1 MIKAW
6 DSDGHVSES
15 EVTFSDKYWDP
26 KLKDR
31 RPTIIETGPDGP
43 LYWMIDTRSFPVRSG
58 PFQQA
63 GFPLSKNGKS
73 AKVTPGISPY
83 DPVESAEMRSVKSRL
98 EQLDREKTAVQV
110 IYPTMFLSY
119 PITYDRDLAVAMM
132 RAYNSWIA
140 DLTSQ
145 APDRLKWV
153 TLVDPVDPH
162 VSVEEI
168 KRTKKMGSVAVML
181 LGVTGDIRID
191 DPPMEPIWAA
201 ANEVGL
207 PVAVHTGHSFRALG
221 NVNDTHHDK
230 TAISFWLTVQFAFQR
245 VISKGIADR
254 YPNLRIAFL
263 EAGCSWVPSLV
274 ERITDYSGFP
284 GAAPEKTLEEATTP
298 SICLRNTLRGG
309 RFTLAS
315 RLMRNCFRLR
325 SRSLETSAGFMARI
339 FLMETGFMARSMFF
353 SKEKTLARK
362 ASESSLSITP
372 RAFMDSMFRMDLNRL
387 RTSDG
392 GAGLLLFSLQN

>member
-31 RPTIIETGPDGP
+31 RPTIIETGADGP

-63 GFPLSKNGKS
+63 GFPLSKNGMP

-83 DPVESAEMRSVKSRL
+83 DPIESAEMRSVKSRL

-153 TLVDPVDPH
+153 TLVDPVDPRA
-162 VSVEEI
+162 SVDEI

-263 EAGCSWVPSLV
+263 EAGCSGCQASWSESPT
-274 ERITDYSGFP
+274 IAGFP
-284 GAAPEKTLEEATTP
+284 EPAPEQTSGEATTP
-298 SICLRNTLRGG
+298 SICLRNISSAG

-315 RLMRNCFRLR
+315 RLMRSCCRLR
-325 SRSLETSAGFMARI
+325 SRSLATSAGYMARI
-339 FLMETGFMARSMFF
+339 FLTVTGSMARSTFF

-362 ASESSLSITP
+362 ASASC
-372 RAFMDSMFRMDLNRL
+372 
-387 RTSDG
+387 
-392 GAGLLLFSLQN
+392 

>member
-31 RPTIIETGPDGP
+31 RPTIIESGPDGP

-63 GFPLSKNGKS
+63 GFPLSKNGKP

-98 EQLDREKTAVQV
+98 EQLDRENTAVQV

-153 TLVDPVDPH
+153 TLVDPVDPRA
-162 VSVEEI
+162 SVDEI
-168 KRTKKMGSVAVML
+168 KRTKQMGSVAVML

-221 NVNDTHHDK
+221 TVNDTHHDK

-254 YPNLRIAFL
+254 YPNLRIAFSRQV
-263 EAGCSWVPSLV
+263 APGCPV
-274 ERITDYSGFP
+274 
-284 GAAPEKTLEEATTP
+284 
-298 SICLRNTLRGG
+298 
-309 RFTLAS
+309 
-315 RLMRNCFRLR
+315 
-325 SRSLETSAGFMARI
+325 
-339 FLMETGFMARSMFF
+339 
-353 SKEKTLARK
+353 
-362 ASESSLSITP
+362 
-372 RAFMDSMFRMDLNRL
+372 
-387 RTSDG
+387 
-392 GAGLLLFSLQN
+392 